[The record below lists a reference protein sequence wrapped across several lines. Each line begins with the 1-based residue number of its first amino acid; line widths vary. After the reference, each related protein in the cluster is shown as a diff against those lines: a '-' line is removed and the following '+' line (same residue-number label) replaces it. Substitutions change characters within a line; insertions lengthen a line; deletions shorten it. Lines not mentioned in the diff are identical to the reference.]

1 MPTLFTKNYKDF
13 VVKDNDKILREFH
26 DARLARK
33 CLPGDSVSIEC
44 ETGCTLI
51 ERCEHP
57 VICGLIE
64 LNSKTK
70 YGFTS
75 KNVPIYLFVPFN
87 ECYPPFVVGCSE
99 RDTQVNRLALIRFE
113 NIWADT
119 FPRGSLMRLLD
130 AGADE
135 EALYWTYSPWAC
147 VNYKG
152 TFPDLVSLDKRII
165 LEECFHIDP
174 SGCKDVDDVLM
185 FSVEDGLDYVTITI
199 ADVSAAISEG
209 SPLDLRAS
217 KISQTFYQDGVQPK
231 SMFPSLMSEGQLSLL
246 KGARKPGLSL
256 KVCLDDLTIKGS
268 WFESAVNVTQ
278 TFDYESIYKDLGLVS
293 KLRKMSSVFGLMS
306 DDSHKWIEAAMK
318 FYNVEAAKLL
328 KQAGLGVMRSHSG
341 PDLERYNKL
350 VPDLAFLANSA
361 AKYVPPFGETR
372 HVGLGEDAYCHVT
385 SPIRRYADL
394 INQRHLKQVI
404 FGYSINNGSNVD
416 YDRLNSSSKKAKQH
430 DRDLV
435 FLKALK
441 KAGTGTVSGI
451 IAEIREFDNI
461 YKLSIYVEAWKLM
474 VKIKY
479 KQGLEKGTILSKD
492 ETVTMGVSLGQI
504 VTINYHSN
512 LTARCWKR
520 RIIMKL
526 C

>member
-26 DARLARK
+26 DAKLARK
-33 CLPGDSVSIEC
+33 CLPGDTVSIDC
-44 ETGCTLI
+44 ENGCTLI

-87 ECYPPFVVGCSE
+87 ESYPPFVVGCSE
-99 RDTQVNRLALIRFE
+99 RDTHVNRLALIRFE

-130 AGADE
+130 IGADE

-147 VNYKG
+147 LNYKG
-152 TFPDLVSLDKRII
+152 TFPDLVPLDKRVI
-165 LEECFHIDP
+165 LDDCFHIDP
-174 SGCKDVDDVLM
+174 TGCKDVDDVLM
-185 FSVEDGLDYVTITI
+185 FSAEDGLDYVTITI

-217 KISQTFYQDGVQPK
+217 KIGQTFYQDGVNPK
-231 SMFPSLMSEGQLSLL
+231 PMFPSLMSEGQLSLL

-268 WFESAVNVTQ
+268 WFESAVNVTRS
-278 TFDYESIYKDLGLVS
+278 FDYDSIYRDDDLVP
-293 KLRKMSSVFGLMS
+293 KLKKMSLVFGLIS

-318 FYNVEAAKLL
+318 FYNVAAAKLL
-328 KQAGLGVMRSHSG
+328 KQVGLGVMRSHTG

-350 VPDLAFLANSA
+350 LPDLAFLANTA
-361 AKYVPPFGETR
+361 AKYVPPFGMTR

-404 FGYSINNGSNVD
+404 FGLSNTFAPVS
-416 YDRLNSSSKKAKQH
+416 YERLNCVSKCAKRH

-441 KAGTGTVSGI
+441 KAAIGTVSGI
-451 IAEIREFDNI
+451 IAEIREFDDT
-461 YKLSIYVEAWKLM
+461 YKLSIYVDAWKLM

-479 KQGLEKGTILSKD
+479 KRGSQQNTIVSKD
-492 ETVTMGVSLGQI
+492 ETLTMSVLIGQT
-504 VTINYHSN
+504 VTINYYSN
-512 LTARCWKR
+512 LAARSWKR
-520 RIIMKL
+520 KIIMKV

>member
-33 CLPGDSVSIEC
+33 CLPGDTVSIEC
-44 ETGCTLI
+44 ENGCTLI

-75 KNVPIYLFVPFN
+75 KNVAIYLFVPFN
-87 ECYPPFVVGCSE
+87 ESYPPFVVGCSE
-99 RDTQVNRLALIRFE
+99 RDTHVNRLALIRFE

-130 AGADE
+130 IGADT

-152 TFPDLVSLDKRII
+152 TFPDLVSLDKRVI
-165 LEECFHIDP
+165 LDDCFHIDP
-174 SGCKDVDDVLM
+174 VGCKDVDDVLM
-185 FSVEDGLDYVTITI
+185 FSTEEGRDYVTITI
-199 ADVSAAISEG
+199 ADVSAAIAEG

-217 KISQTFYQDGVQPK
+217 KISQTFYQDGVNPK
-231 SMFPSLMSEGQLSLL
+231 PMFPILMSEGQLSLL

-256 KVCLDDLTIKGS
+256 KVCLDDLTMI

-278 TFDYESIYKDLGLVS
+278 TFDYESIYRDDGLVS
-293 KLRKMSSVFGLMS
+293 KLKKMSLAFGLES

-328 KQAGLGVMRSHSG
+328 KQAGAGVMRSHTG

-350 VPDLAFLANSA
+350 VPDLVFLANSA
-361 AKYVPPFGETR
+361 AKYVPPFGMTR

-394 INQRHLKQVI
+394 INQRHLKHVL
-404 FGYSINNGSNVD
+404 FGITGNIDRPVD
-416 YDRLNSSSKKAKQH
+416 YDRLNEISKKAKQH

-441 KAGTGTVSGI
+441 KTGTGAVSGI
-451 IAEIREFDNI
+451 IAEIREFDNN
-461 YKLSIYVEAWKLM
+461 YKLSIYVDSWKLM

-479 KQGLEKGTILSKD
+479 KRGTEENTILSKD
-492 ETVTMGVSLGQI
+492 ETNTMSISLGQV

-512 LTARCWKR
+512 LVARCWKR
-520 RIIMKL
+520 RIVLKL